1 MTRCEL
7 LGKQPF
13 SIRPLAADAYVL
25 VTSEVL
31 DWDEVVAYNVTVWAH
46 DEGFPALS
54 ASKKLLLQPLD
65 MNDNAPTFTQD
76 VYTLVLR

>member
-65 MNDNAPTFTQD
+65 MNNNAPTFTQD